1 MLGVDYYPEH
11 WPEARWATDARL
23 MRDAGLQVVRLA
35 EFAWARMEPAEGEFD
50 WDWLD
55 RAVETLTDTG
65 LQVILCT
72 PTAAPPAWLTRGYP
86 DTLPVDA
93 QGRRRSFGGRRH
105 YCANSPDYR
114 QHTRRVVGAMATRY
128 GQHPRRVVGAMATRY
143 GQHPE
148 VIGWQID
155 NEFGGGQTARCYCH
169 NCVAAFRIWLQRR
182 YGGLDA
188 LNEAWGTVFW
198 SQTYTDWTQIEPP
211 ALAVERPN
219 PSHVLDY
226 YRFSSDSW
234 VDYQQIQIDLLR
246 AKTNGAQFVT
256 TNLMGL
262 FSDLDYYKLAQP
274 LDFITWDSYPTG
286 QSERWREMLYASGG
300 ADHAYDVGD
309 PAITGLAHDLMRGA
323 KDKPFWIMEQQP
335 GHINWADYNP
345 APRSGVVRLWTW
357 DDIAHG
363 ADTVVYFRWRA
374 CLYAQEQYH
383 SGLLRHDGQPA
394 SGLHDVQA
402 MSREQQVMAAIQG
415 TRVLAEV
422 ALLHSY
428 DDLWAIGLQPHNRD
442 FGYLRHLFTY
452 YRALQRAGVPVDI
465 APPTRDL
472 SRYKL
477 VIAPTLFLVD
487 ETISENLRRYVEQGG
502 HLLLSVRSGFKTKDN
517 RVVDTALPGLLAD
530 LVGTTVEEWHS
541 LPPGV
546 TVPLELA
553 DLAEQPLTITIWAEA
568 LQPVTAEPLGRF
580 VGGALDGR
588 PAASLNRFGDGE
600 VVYLGAWADDRLA
613 DALLARLLSRARVE
627 PVAAVPAGVKVMRR
641 AGDGREF
648 VFLLNFTDAM
658 ATAKLS
664 MTGYT
669 DALTGEP
676 RGPSVEVPARGVVIC
691 QRQQV

>member
-11 WPEARWATDARL
+11 WPEARWATDAHL

-35 EFAWARMEPAEGEFD
+35 EFAWAKMEPAEGEFD

-55 RAVETLTDTG
+55 RAVGTLAATG

-105 YCANSPDYR
+105 YCANSPDHR
-114 QHTRRVVGAMATRY
+114 LHTRRIVGAMATRY
-128 GQHPRRVVGAMATRY
+128 GQHPN
-143 GQHPE
+143 

-169 NCVAAFRIWLQRR
+169 NCAAAFRSWLQRR

-188 LNEAWGTVFW
+188 LNNAWGTVFW
-198 SQTYTDWTQIEPP
+198 SQVYTDWTQIGPP
-211 ALAVERPN
+211 ALAVEKPN

-286 QSERWREMLYASGG
+286 HAERGHEMLYASGS

-309 PAITGLAHDLMRGA
+309 PAITGLAHDLMRGM
-323 KDKPFWIMEQQP
+323 KDQPFWIMEQQP

-345 APRSGVVRLWTW
+345 APRPGVVRLWTW

-363 ADTVVYFRWRA
+363 ADAVVYFRWRA

-394 SGLHDVQA
+394 SGLRDVQA
-402 MSREQQVMAAIQG
+402 MSHEQQVMAAIQG

-452 YRALQRAGVPVDI
+452 YRALQHAGVPVDI

-487 ETISENLRRYVEQGG
+487 ETITENLQRYVEQGG
-502 HLLLSVRSGFKTKDN
+502 HLVLSIRSGFKTKSN
-517 RVVDTALPGLLAD
+517 RVVDSALPGLLAG
-530 LVGTTVEEWHS
+530 LVGATVEEWHS

-546 TVPLELA
+546 AYSLEMPE
-553 DLAEQPLTITIWAEA
+553 LAEQPFAVRIWAEA
-568 LQPVTAEPLGRF
+568 LKPVKAEILGRF
-580 VGGALDGR
+580 GGGALDGR

-600 VVYLGAWADDRLA
+600 IVYLGACADDRLA
-613 DALLARLLSRARVE
+613 DALLAWLLPRAGVE
-627 PVAAVPAGVKVMRR
+627 PVAAVPAAVKAMRR

-648 VFLLNFTDAM
+648 LFLLNFSDAV
-658 ATAKLS
+658 ATVGGCPALS
-664 MTGYT
+664 RMGYT
-669 DALTGEP
+669 DALTNEP
-676 RGPSVEVPARGVVIC
+676 CGPSVEVPARGVVIC
-691 QRQQV
+691 QRQK